1 MTHQQSYLGAEN
13 PVVEFQRLTFQL
25 KKNDGCKAVF
35 QAIVGDIPGAQV
47 LGLTVTVPSPGE
59 DKEAKA
65 AYATFL
71 DELRVALVPTAPRYG
86 KDPLHGREPGT
97 FKIHEDIIIDSEL
110 VRPSTIKGLGGVAVI
125 VHDTAQRRTLA
136 ESLLIGPLAFMLSI
150 LAFTGRP
157 SALRLV
163 LATKFGETLSKGL
176 DREYKA
182 GGAKFTATLEALGGK
197 GSIRR
202 PGHKS
207 KKVDSSVVK
216 KKKRS
221 VTGKKAIVHS
231 NSKPLYYNLYC

>member
-1 MTHQQSYLGAEN
+1 MAHQQSYPGAEN

-35 QAIVGDIPGAQV
+35 QAIIGDVPGAQV

-65 AYATFL
+65 AYAAFL
-71 DELRVALVPTAPRYG
+71 DEIRVALVPTAPRSG

-97 FKIHEDIIIDSEL
+97 FKIHEDIIIDPEL

-136 ESLLIGPLAFMLSI
+136 ERVLIGPLAVVLPI
-150 LAFTGRP
+150 LALVFPR
-157 SALRLV
+157 SALQLRL
-163 LATKFGETLSKGL
+163 ASIYNQTLTNGL
-176 DREYKA
+176 DKRFKA
-182 GGAKFTATLEALGGK
+182 ANTFTATLEAVGGK

-202 PGHKS
+202 PRHKP
-207 KKVDSSVVK
+207 KKVDSSKPK

-221 VTGKKAIVHS
+221 VTGKTAIVHS
-231 NSKPLYYNLYC
+231 SSDPLYYNLYC